1 MKTEKDLEDL
11 KKRLKQV
18 PKYLEDTERLLRLG
32 IEVGLT
38 YYSDTFANGQV
49 KNQFDSIQV
58 ETIEDAAFFKPF
70 KSVPTEDVIFLGR
83 GGGLVVGD

>member
-11 KKRLKQV
+11 TKRLKQV

-32 IEVGLT
+32 IEAGLT
-38 YYSDTFANGQV
+38 YYIDTFANGQV

-70 KSVPTEDVIFLGR
+70 KSVPTEDVIILGR